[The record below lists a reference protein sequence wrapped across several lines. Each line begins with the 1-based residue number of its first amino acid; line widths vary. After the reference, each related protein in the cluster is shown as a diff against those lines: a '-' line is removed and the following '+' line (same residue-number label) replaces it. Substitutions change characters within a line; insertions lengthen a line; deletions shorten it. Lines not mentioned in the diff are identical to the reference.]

1 MPKRKERMKMEIHDI
16 DVPEMEKQRYQ
27 SIKNSGEYAELKILV
42 GVENDKSKD
51 GVASKSPI
59 VTTSMHNCGPE
70 EIACLYV
77 TLKTVLNTLK
87 NRFPFACFMG
97 ETTMEVQN
105 MGAIDLNK
113 DEEE

>member
-1 MPKRKERMKMEIHDI
+1 MPKRKEKVKMEIYDI
-16 DVPEMEKQRYQ
+16 NVPEMERQRYE

-70 EIACLYV
+70 EVACLYV
-77 TLKTVLNTLK
+77 TLKTALNSLR
-87 NRFPFACFMG
+87 NRFPLECFMG
-97 ETTMEVQN
+97 EVTMEVQD